1 MFFITDF
8 GTIQLNDDL
17 SGKSKNNYMDE
28 TVTFRYTAW
37 SPHSQHT
44 TLHESKVEVLHEKF
58 QFVGWGVIFG
68 FGT

>member
-1 MFFITDF
+1 
-8 GTIQLNDDL
+8 
-17 SGKSKNNYMDE
+17 MDE